1 MRILRNTRFSM
12 NKGDVCMANKSANIV
27 VRVEPEIKKKAEA
40 ILASLGMSPSSAIN
54 ALYHQIIYS
63 NGLPFSITLPP
74 NVPVMEDMSEEDFN
88 NMMKESLERADK
100 GHGRASRAVFKDI
113 RKKIY

>member
-1 MRILRNTRFSM
+1 
-12 NKGDVCMANKSANIV
+12 
-27 VRVEPEIKKKAEA
+27 VEPQVKKKAEA
-40 ILASLGMSPSSAIN
+40 ILASLGISPSSAIN
-54 ALYHQIIYS
+54 ALYHQIIYT
-63 NGLPFSITLPP
+63 NGLPFSITLPS

-100 GHGRASRAVFKDI
+100 GDGRPSKVVFNDI

>member
-1 MRILRNTRFSM
+1 M

-54 ALYHQIIYS
+54 ALYHQIIYA

-100 GHGRASRAVFKDI
+100 GQSRASRAVFKDI

>member
-1 MRILRNTRFSM
+1 M

-27 VRVEPEIKKKAEA
+27 VRVEPQVKKKAEA

-54 ALYHQIIYS
+54 ALYHQIIHTNS
-63 NGLPFSITLPP
+63 IPFSITLPP
-74 NVPVMEDMSEEDFN
+74 SVPVMEDMSEEDFN
-88 NMMKESLERADK
+88 KMMKESLERADK
-100 GHGRASRAVFKDI
+100 GDGKPSRAVFKDI

>member
-1 MRILRNTRFSM
+1 M

-27 VRVEPEIKKKAEA
+27 VRVEPQVKKKAEA

-54 ALYHQIIYS
+54 ALYHQIIHTNS
-63 NGLPFSITLPP
+63 IPFSISLPP
-74 NVPVMEDMSEEDFN
+74 SVPVMEDMSEEDFN
-88 NMMKESLERADK
+88 KMMKESLERADK
-100 GHGRASRAVFKDI
+100 GEGKPSRAVFKDI

>member
-1 MRILRNTRFSM
+1 
-12 NKGDVCMANKSANIV
+12 MANKSANIV

-54 ALYHQIIYS
+54 ALYHQIIHTNS
-63 NGLPFSITLPP
+63 IPFPITLPP
-74 NVPVMEDMSEEDFN
+74 NVPVMEDMSEEDFD

-100 GHGRASRAVFKDI
+100 GDGRPSKAVFNDI

>member
-1 MRILRNTRFSM
+1 
-12 NKGDVCMANKSANIV
+12 MATKSANV
-27 VRVEPEIKKKAEA
+27 VARVEPDVKTKAEA
-40 ILASLGMSPSSAIN
+40 ILANLGVPASVVIN
-54 ALYHQIIYS
+54 ALYHQIIYT

-74 NVPVMEDMSEEDFN
+74 NVPAMEDMSEEDFN

-100 GHGRASRAVFKDI
+100 GEGRPSRTIFKDI